1 MHARAAK
8 LAAMTRIPASLG
20 GQPKAARADV
30 GDLLRHWRQQRHLS
44 QLDLAT
50 QADISTRH
58 LSYMETGRALPSR
71 AMVLRLAERLAVPL
85 RERNALLV
93 AAGYA
98 PLYRQR
104 SLDDPALAAAR
115 QALEA
120 VLKGHEPY
128 PALLVD
134 RYWNL
139 VSCNRAVP
147 LFLQSLGLT
156 LDGPVNVL
164 RLSLDPQGLAPHIVN
179 LGVWRHHLLERLQRQ
194 IEASGDPELVAL
206 AESLH
211 ALPAPEAPVTDG
223 PLAPEASVVV
233 PFEVQSPWGRLSFIS
248 TITVF
253 GTPVD
258 ITLSELA
265 LETFFPAD
273 EATATVL
280 REVMAASPG

>member
-1 MHARAAK
+1 
-8 LAAMTRIPASLG
+8 MTRHPSFAG
-20 GQPKAARADV
+20 GAPDRARSDV
-30 GDLLRHWRQQRHLS
+30 GALLRHWRQQRHLS
-44 QLDLAT
+44 QLDLAL
-50 QADISTRH
+50 QAGISARH

-85 RERNALLV
+85 RERNVLLV

-115 QALEA
+115 TALEL

-147 LFLQSLGLT
+147 LLLQGLGLG
-156 LDGPVNVL
+156 LAGPVNVL
-164 RLSLDPQGLAPHIVN
+164 RLSLDPQGLAPHIAN

-206 AESLH
+206 AESLR
-211 ALPAPEAPVTDG
+211 ALPAPQAAAAGDG

-233 PFEVQSPWGRLSFIS
+233 PFEVRSPWGPLAFIS
-248 TITVF
+248 TVTVF
-253 GTPVD
+253 GTPLD

-273 EATATVL
+273 ETTAHVL
-280 REVMAASPG
+280 RERMAAAPG

>member
-1 MHARAAK
+1 
-8 LAAMTRIPASLG
+8 MTRNPSSAG
-20 GQPKAARADV
+20 GATGRARTDV
-30 GDLLRHWRQQRHLS
+30 GALLRHWRQQRHLS
-44 QLDLAT
+44 QLDLAL
-50 QADISTRH
+50 QAGISTRH

-104 SLDDPALAAAR
+104 PLDDPALAAAR
-115 QALEA
+115 TALER

-134 RYWNL
+134 RCWNL

-147 LFLQSLGLT
+147 LLLQGLGLV

-164 RLSLDPQGLAPHIVN
+164 RLSLEPQGLAPHIAN

-206 AESLH
+206 AEALR
-211 ALPAPEAPVTDG
+211 ALPSPATAASDG

-233 PFEVQSPWGRLSFIS
+233 PLEVRSPWGPLAFIS
-248 TITVF
+248 TVTVF
-253 GTPVD
+253 GTPLD

-273 EATATVL
+273 EATARVL
-280 REVMAASPG
+280 REQMAAAPG